1 MLSIDNIQADVEK
14 WLSEVDYS
22 QEPRNLYEP
31 ISYSLS
37 LGGKRLRPTLCVS
50 ACALFKDDYT
60 QARWPAMAIE
70 VFHNFT
76 LLHDD
81 VMDNADIRRGKP
93 TVAAK
98 YGTNTA
104 ILSGDAMLVD
114 AYRLLQLTDSPSYSL
129 IMDCFNQTA
138 REVCEGQQMDM
149 DFETRNDVTTD
160 QYLEMIRLKTA
171 VLLAASLKIGAMVGG
186 ANAQDTQAL
195 YDFGIKIGLAFQL
208 QDDLLDSF
216 GDQATFGKAIGG
228 DIMEN
233 KKTYLLLT
241 AMDRSDSQ
249 QRKELLRWLGA
260 TVPNKDEKI
269 QAVKK
274 IFEATGARDVV
285 EAEVENLFK
294 EAMSGL
300 REMEITAEGKRYLI
314 DYANKLFKRNK

>member
-1 MLSIDNIQADVEK
+1 
-14 WLSEVDYS
+14 
-22 QEPRNLYEP
+22 
-31 ISYSLS
+31 
-37 LGGKRLRPTLCVS
+37 
-50 ACALFKDDYT
+50 
-60 QARWPAMAIE
+60 
-70 VFHNFT
+70 
-76 LLHDD
+76 
-81 VMDNADIRRGKP
+81 
-93 TVAAK
+93 
-98 YGTNTA
+98 
-104 ILSGDAMLVD
+104 
-114 AYRLLQLTDSPSYSL
+114 
-129 IMDCFNQTA
+129 
-138 REVCEGQQMDM
+138 M

-171 VLLAASLKIGAMVGG
+171 VLLAASLKIGALVGG

-208 QDDLLDSF
+208 QDDLLDTF

-228 DIMEN
+228 DIMEI